1 MKTPVSS
8 KTMATFRDISRRE
21 DIAFV
26 LTSQSHRTTI
36 VIHNGR
42 YIPFSLGF
50 LKTLKEDIKEGRDEI
65 RGSRGSSLISN
76 YSQEEVDSDGQ
87 FCLRKVY

>member
-8 KTMATFRDISRRE
+8 GTMATFRDISCRE

-36 VIHNGR
+36 VIHNGK

-65 RGSRGSSLISN
+65 RGSLSSGCST
-76 YSQEEVDSDGQ
+76 YSQGQVDTDGQ